1 MHGPACN
8 LQAMQRPLR
17 RPRRLPAAPRRAYI
31 HGSIRRRNSF
41 WRIAFPETQEPPVA
55 GHSKWAQIKRKKAV
69 NDNKRGQHFTK
80 LIREITVA
88 ARAGG
93 GDPGM
98 NPRLRLAVDTAKAAN
113 MPAENIDRAIKK
125 GTGELEGVDYQEI
138 PYEGYGPGGVA
149 LYIETLTDNANRTV
163 SEIRYVLSR
172 NEGSMGTSGSVAWQF
187 ERKGQIYIDATKH
200 DEDATLMAALE
211 AGAEDLRRDDDV
223 YVVTTELASFNAVQE
238 GLRSAGV
245 RFDDAELAMIAR
257 NTVAVGGADA
267 QKLLKL
273 LDALDD
279 LDDVQK
285 VHSNADI
292 DAAAYAEADA

>member
-1 MHGPACN
+1 M
-8 LQAMQRPLR
+8 
-17 RPRRLPAAPRRAYI
+17 
-31 HGSIRRRNSF
+31 
-41 WRIAFPETQEPPVA
+41 A

-88 ARAGG
+88 ARGGG

-113 MPAENIDRAIKK
+113 MPADNIDRAIKK
-125 GTGELEGVDYQEI
+125 GTGELEGVDYQEVS
-138 PYEGYGPGGVA
+138 YEGYGPGGVA
-149 LYIETLTDNANRTV
+149 IYIETLTDNANRTV
-163 SEIRYVLSR
+163 SDIRYVLSR
-172 NEGSMGTSGSVAWQF
+172 NDGSMGTSGSVAWQF
-187 ERKGQIYIDATKH
+187 ERKGQIYVDATRF
-200 DEDATLMAALE
+200 DEDSTMLAALE

-223 YVVTTELASFNAVQE
+223 YVVSTELASFAAVQD
-238 GLRSAGV
+238 GLRSAGID
-245 RFDDAELAMIAR
+245 FEDAELAMVAT
-257 NTVAVGGADA
+257 NTVSVSGAEA

-292 DAAAYAEADA
+292 DEAAYAEADA